1 MKVVEEKT
9 IYFILFRLGL
19 TLTLILMEGKDESKM
34 VIHFRRRCV

>member
-9 IYFILFRLGL
+9 IYFILFKLDL
-19 TLTLILMEGKDESKM
+19 TLMEGKDEPKM